1 MEIAEVVM
9 NPIRQRIFQYFLLHE
24 TGTVKGLLFF
34 QERVTVGKLAGIAL
48 IVAGVVVF
56 STADKEAG

>member
-1 MEIAEVVM
+1 MPLTLAFANKAV
-9 NPIRQRIFQYFLLHE
+9 
-24 TGTVKGLLFF
+24 TTVWGLVWGLLFF

-56 STADKEAG
+56 STADKEAA